1 MKEKVFFAHANGF
14 PTEVYKDLFK
24 RLPQLD
30 ISYISKL
37 GHGKYTITSSWKDL
51 VPEIIDYF
59 EANYSE
65 PVWAIGHSFGAV
77 VLAFAAEQRPDLFK
91 GLIMMDPPV
100 LSRKIRWAM
109 AISQFLGI
117 SHKIMPLAKKAA
129 NRSDYFPSKAFLAEK
144 LRNKFL
150 FKNFS
155 DASFNN
161 YIQYGWENSENGV
174 KLSFNKD
181 FETKIFALTYP
192 FYSSIKLS
200 IPSYYLYATVGEIA
214 NTRNID
220 SITHLFPK
228 TKFIEIEG
236 GGHLFPF
243 EETEKCINEIH
254 AIINLHA

>member
-14 PTEVYKDLFK
+14 PAEVYNDLFK

-37 GHGKYTITSSWKDL
+37 GHGNYTIRNSWKDL

-59 EANYSE
+59 EANYSD

-109 AISQFLGI
+109 AVSQFFGI
-117 SHKIMPLAKKAA
+117 SHKFMPLAKKAA
-129 NRSDYFPSKAFLAEK
+129 NRSDRFPSRTFLANK

-161 YIQYGWENSENGV
+161 YIEYGWENTENGI

-181 FETKIFALTYP
+181 LETKIFALTAP
-192 FYSSIKLS
+192 FYSSVNLK
-200 IPSYYLYATVGEIA
+200 IPSFFLYATLGDIA
-214 NTRNID
+214 NTRSID
-220 SITHLFPK
+220 SIKHLFPN
-228 TKFIEIEG
+228 TTFIPFK
-236 GGHLFPF
+236 GGHLFPL
-243 EETEKCINEIH
+243 EQSEIC
-254 AIINLHA
+254 ARELMKIIKTP

>member
-14 PTEVYKDLFK
+14 PAEVYSDLFK
-24 RLPQLD
+24 RLSQFD

-37 GHGKYTITSSWKDL
+37 GHGGYKIRSSWKDL

-59 EANYSE
+59 EANYTE

-77 VLAFAAEQRPDLFK
+77 ILAFAAEQRPDLFK

-109 AISQFLGI
+109 AIIQFLGV
-117 SHKIMPLAKKAA
+117 SRKVMPLAKKAA
-129 NRSDYFPSKAFLAEK
+129 NRSDYFPSRALVAKK

-155 DASFNN
+155 DTSFNN
-161 YIQYGWENSENGV
+161 YIKYGWEDVEKGV
-174 KLSFNKD
+174 KLSFNKYL
-181 FETKIFALTYP
+181 ETKIFALTYP
-192 FYSSIKLS
+192 FYFSIKLN
-200 IPSYYLYATVGEIA
+200 IPSYFMYATVGEIA
-214 NTRNID
+214 NTRDIS
-220 SITHLFPK
+220 SIMYLFPK
-228 TKFIEIEG
+228 TKFIPIKN

-243 EETEKCINEIH
+243 EETEKCVNEII
-254 AIINLHA
+254 AILKQ

>member
-14 PTEVYKDLFK
+14 PAEVYKDLFK
-24 RLPQLD
+24 RLPQFD

-37 GHGKYTITSSWKDL
+37 GHGRYKIISSWKDL

-59 EANYSE
+59 EANYTK
-65 PVWAIGHSFGAV
+65 PVWAIGHSFGAAI
-77 VLAFAAEQRPDLFK
+77 LAFAAEQRPDLFK

-100 LSRKIRWAM
+100 LSRKIRCTM
-109 AISQFLGI
+109 AIIQFFGI

-129 NRSDYFPSKAFLAEK
+129 NRSDHFPSRAFLAEK

-150 FKNFS
+150 FKKFS

-161 YIQYGWENSENGV
+161 YIKYGWKDSENRV

-181 FETKIFALTYP
+181 LETKIFALTHP
-192 FYSSIKLS
+192 FYSSVKLS
-200 IPSYYLYATVGEIA
+200 VPSYYLYATVGEIA
-214 NTRNID
+214 KTR
-220 SITHLFPK
+220 SINSIMHLFPK
-228 TKFIEIEG
+228 TKFIPIKE

-243 EETEKCINEIH
+243 EETEKCVNEIN
-254 AIINLHA
+254 AILKQ

>member
-14 PTEVYKDLFK
+14 PAEVYKDLFK

-109 AISQFLGI
+109 AISQILGI

-129 NRSDYFPSKAFLAEK
+129 KRSDHFPSKAFLAEK

-200 IPSYYLYATVGEIA
+200 IPSYYLYATDGEIA